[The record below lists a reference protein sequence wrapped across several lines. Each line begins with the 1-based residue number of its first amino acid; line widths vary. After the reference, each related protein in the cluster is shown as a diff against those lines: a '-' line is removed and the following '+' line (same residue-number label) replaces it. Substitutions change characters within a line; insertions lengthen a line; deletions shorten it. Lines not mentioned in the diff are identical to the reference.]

1 MPSLRSATRRAH
13 RGRCLFNRNSHE
25 SSSDLPLPSTY
36 WPSTLTSTA
45 RGVGPTCARPSG
57 QDWHQR
63 RLSWPGKK
71 VGSFQNLSLILYI
84 GKGAGSYKI
93 AKAVAEKPKEK
104 VTKKVE
110 APKKTAKKVAEG
122 NFDLN

>member
-1 MPSLRSATRRAH
+1 M
-13 RGRCLFNRNSHE
+13 
-25 SSSDLPLPSTY
+25 
-36 WPSTLTSTA
+36 
-45 RGVGPTCARPSG
+45 
-57 QDWHQR
+57 
-63 RLSWPGKK
+63 SWPGKK

-110 APKKTAKKVAEG
+110 VPKKTAKKVAEG
-122 NFDLN
+122 NFRL

>member
-1 MPSLRSATRRAH
+1 M
-13 RGRCLFNRNSHE
+13 
-25 SSSDLPLPSTY
+25 
-36 WPSTLTSTA
+36 
-45 RGVGPTCARPSG
+45 
-57 QDWHQR
+57 
-63 RLSWPGKK
+63 
-71 VGSFQNLSLILYI
+71 ILYI

>member
-1 MPSLRSATRRAH
+1 M
-13 RGRCLFNRNSHE
+13 
-25 SSSDLPLPSTY
+25 
-36 WPSTLTSTA
+36 
-45 RGVGPTCARPSG
+45 
-57 QDWHQR
+57 
-63 RLSWPGKK
+63 SWPGKK

-122 NFDLN
+122 NVDFN